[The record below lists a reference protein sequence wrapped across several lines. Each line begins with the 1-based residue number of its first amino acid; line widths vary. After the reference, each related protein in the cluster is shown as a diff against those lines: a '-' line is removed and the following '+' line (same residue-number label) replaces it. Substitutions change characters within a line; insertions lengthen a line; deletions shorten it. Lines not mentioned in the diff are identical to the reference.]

1 MFKNK
6 PLPEDQVRLK
16 PFLGIRP
23 GVYLAF
29 IYGVVLLLI
38 LFFVFLYPGISNP
51 GSVVV
56 VKSEPWGAAVLVDG
70 VYMEDAPCEVFVPKG
85 DHRIEL
91 VLPGFQSKQIER
103 DIGGRLFGSL
113 IFPAKIAINER
124 LEAVSPAAAFNDY
137 AGEYAAWSFT
147 GEPSAAYQIPMSLS
161 DGAYRLGPGASDPAA
176 RESMEDTI
184 TASARFAA
192 TRAGLRDLVRAK
204 TLLDN
209 QGLSPS
215 PLSLLASAGDMID
228 FLEKNPQAALW
239 LGSLLTGE
247 AQSAVVSSPWYA
259 DAAVPPL
266 NSLLYPETANLP
278 LVNGSLINGA
288 QVNSAPVF
296 QNIQAGGLRFARVIG
311 GLPLLGANFP
321 AGTTVDTFYIS
332 ETVIN
337 AGAWEAFLEAE
348 PRWKK
353 ENVEALMRE
362 GLVTEDY
369 LETAP
374 GGPGEGVAGISWY
387 AARAFCEWLAPPST
401 LNAESSAEDSEG
413 GVQWELRLPTEA
425 EWEYAA
431 KASEPSG
438 SGAPA
443 SVAINDVGRFWEWCE
458 DPFAHLGFLAAPPGA
473 AAALGSPERSLRGG
487 SWANSSLSIRS
498 ETRASL
504 PPSFCSPFVS
514 FRPVIAVRGQP

>member
-1 MFKNK
+1 MLKNK
-6 PLPEDQVRLK
+6 PLPEDHVRLK
-16 PFLGIRP
+16 HFRGIRP

-29 IYGVVLLLI
+29 IYGAVLLLI

-51 GSVVV
+51 GSILV

-70 VYMEDAPCEVFVPKG
+70 VYREAAPCEVFVTKG
-85 DHRIEL
+85 SHRIEL
-91 VLPGFQSKQIER
+91 VMPGFQSKQFEL

-113 IFPAKIAINER
+113 MFPAKIAINLK

-147 GEPSAAYQIPMSLS
+147 GEPSAAYQIPLSLS
-161 DGAYRLGPGASDPAA
+161 DGAYRLGPGASDPAM
-176 RESMEDTI
+176 RESMDDTI
-184 TASARFAA
+184 TASARFAV

-215 PLSLLASAGDMID
+215 PLSLLASAADMID
-228 FLEKNPQAALW
+228 FLDENPQAALW
-239 LGSLLTGE
+239 LGSLLTGD
-247 AQSAVVSSPWYA
+247 AQSAVASSAWYA
-259 DAAVPPL
+259 DAAVP
-266 NSLLYPETANLP
+266 SLLYPETANLP
-278 LVNGSLINGA
+278 LLNGA
-288 QVNSAPVF
+288 QIDSAPVF
-296 QNIQAGGLRFARVIG
+296 QTVQAGGLSFARVIS
-311 GLPLLGANFP
+311 GLPLKGANFP

-332 ETVIN
+332 ETVIS
-337 AGAWEAFLEAE
+337 AAAWEAFLEAV
-348 PRWKK
+348 PGWRK

-362 GLVTEDY
+362 GLVTGDY

-374 GGPGEGVAGISWY
+374 GSPGEGVAGISWY
-387 AARAFCEWLAPPST
+387 AARAFCEWLAPPSA
-401 LNAESSAEDSEG
+401 LNSS

-431 KASEPSG
+431 KA
-438 SGAPA
+438 AA
-443 SVAINDVGRFWEWCE
+443 SQGVGRFWEWCE
-458 DPFAHLGFLAAPPGA
+458 DPFAPLGFLAAPLGA
-473 AAALGSPERSLRGG
+473 AEALGSPERSLRGG
-487 SWANSSLSIRS
+487 SWANSSGSIRT

-514 FRPVIAVRGQP
+514 FRPVIAVRGDRP

>member
-16 PFLGIRP
+16 PLLGIKP
-23 GVYLAF
+23 GVYLTF
-29 IYGVVLLLI
+29 IYGAVLLLI

-51 GSVVV
+51 GSILA

-70 VYMEDAPCEVFVPKG
+70 VYREAAPCEVFVSKG
-85 DHRIEL
+85 SHRMEL
-91 VLPGFQSKQIER
+91 VLPGFQSKQFEL

-113 IFPAKIAINER
+113 MFPAKIAIDMK

-147 GEPSAAYQIPMSLS
+147 GEPSAAYQVPMSLS

-176 RESMEDTI
+176 RESMQGTV
-184 TASARFAA
+184 TASTRFAV

-215 PLSLLASAGDMID
+215 PLSLLASAADMIG
-228 FLEKNPQAALW
+228 FLEENPQAALW

-247 AQSAVVSSPWYA
+247 AQSTVVSSAWYA
-259 DAAVPPL
+259 AAAVPQ
-266 NSLLYPETANLP
+266 LLHPETENLP
-278 LVNGSLINGA
+278 LINEA
-288 QVNSAPVF
+288 QINPAF
-296 QNIQAGGLRFARVIG
+296 QTVQAGGLRFARVIG
-311 GLPLLGANFP
+311 GLLQGANFP
-321 AGTTVDTFYIS
+321 VGTTVDTFYIC
-332 ETVIN
+332 ETVIS
-337 AGAWEAFLEAE
+337 AAAWEAFLEAA
-348 PRWKK
+348 PRWRK
-353 ENVEALMRE
+353 ENVEALIKE
-362 GLVTEDY
+362 GLVSEDY
-369 LETAP
+369 LEAAQ
-374 GGPGEGVAGISWY
+374 GAPGEGVAGISWY
-387 AARAFCEWLAPPST
+387 AAMAFCEWLAPPSV
-401 LNAESSAEDSEG
+401 LSGAR
-413 GVQWELRLPTEA
+413 WELRLPTEV

-431 KASEPSG
+431 KNAALPS
-438 SGAPA
+438 
-443 SVAINDVGRFWEWCE
+443 VGRFWEWCE
-458 DPFAHLGFLAAPPGA
+458 DPFAPLGFLAAPPGA

-487 SWANSSLSIRS
+487 SWANSSGSVRT

-514 FRPVIAVRGQP
+514 FRPVIAVRGDDP

>member
-1 MFKNK
+1 MFKDK
-6 PLPEDQVRLK
+6 PLPEDRVRLK
-16 PFLGIRP
+16 HFRGIRP

-29 IYGVVLLLI
+29 IYGAVLLLI
-38 LFFVFLYPGISNP
+38 LFFVFLFPGLSNP

-56 VKSEPWGAAVLVDG
+56 IKSEPWGAAVLVDG
-70 VYMEDAPCEVFVPKG
+70 VYREAAPCEVFVPKG
-85 DHRIEL
+85 SHRIEL
-91 VLPGFQSKQIER
+91 VMPGFQSRQFELNIS
-103 DIGGRLFGSL
+103 GRLFGSL
-113 IFPAKIAINER
+113 MFPARIAIDEK
-124 LEAVSPAAAFNDY
+124 LEAVSPAAFNDY

-176 RESMEDTI
+176 RESMQDTV
-184 TASARFAA
+184 TASARFAV

-215 PLSLLASAGDMID
+215 PLSLLASAADMIE
-228 FLEKNPQAALW
+228 FLDENPQAALW

-247 AQSAVVSSPWYA
+247 AQSAVASSAWYA
-259 DAAVPPL
+259 DAAVSPFQ
-266 NSLLYPETANLP
+266 YPETENLP
-278 LVNGSLINGA
+278 LINGA
-288 QVNSAPVF
+288 HIDSAPVF
-296 QNIQAGGLRFARVIG
+296 QNIEAGGLTFARVIG
-311 GLPLLGANFP
+311 GLPLGANFP
-321 AGTTVDTFYIS
+321 AETTVDTFYIC
-332 ETVIN
+332 ETVIS
-337 AGAWEAFLEAE
+337 AATWEAFLETQ

-353 ENVEALMRE
+353 ENVEALMNE
-362 GLVTEDY
+362 GLVNGDY

-387 AARAFCEWLAPPST
+387 AAKAFCEWLAPPAVLAS
-401 LNAESSAEDSEG
+401 G

-431 KASEPSG
+431 KNAELVS
-438 SGAPA
+438 
-443 SVAINDVGRFWEWCE
+443 VGRFWEWCE
-458 DPFAHLGFLAAPPGA
+458 DPFAPLGFLAAPAGA

-487 SWANSSLSIRS
+487 SWANSSGSIRT

-514 FRPVIAVRGQP
+514 FRPVIALRGRP